1 MRRRRPIRRRVSAQ
15 IVKQR
20 IAERIANSPQD
31 VFMRQDFE
39 GLGSYE
45 QVGRSLSSLTQ
56 QNRLI
61 RIGQGLYA
69 KAQVSPLSGKP
80 IPRRGIKELA
90 TEILQRLE
98 VETVPSSYER
108 DYNEGKT
115 TQVPTGR
122 VIGVKGRVNR
132 RIGYNGKYVK
142 FEHV

>member
-1 MRRRRPIRRRVSAQ
+1 MRRRRPTRQRVSAR

-20 IAERIANSPQD
+20 IAEKIANSPQE

-45 QVGRSLSSLTQ
+45 QVGRSLRSLTQ

-90 TEILQRLE
+90 TEALQCLE

-122 VIGVKGRVNR
+122 VIGVKGRVQR

>member
-1 MRRRRPIRRRVSAQ
+1 
-15 IVKQR
+15 
-20 IAERIANSPQD
+20 
-31 VFMRQDFE
+31 MRQDFE

-56 QNRLI
+56 QNKLI

-69 KAQVSPLSGKP
+69 KAQVSPLSGKS
-80 IPRRGIKELA
+80 IPRRGIRELA
-90 TEILQRLE
+90 TEALQRLE

-122 VIGVKGRVNR
+122 VIGVKRKIQR
-132 RIGYNGKYVK
+132 RIGYNGKYVI
-142 FEHV
+142 FEPV

>member
-1 MRRRRPIRRRVSAQ
+1 MGRY
-15 IVKQR
+15 
-20 IAERIANSPQD
+20 D
-31 VFMRQDFE
+31 
-39 GLGSYE
+39 
-45 QVGRSLSSLTQ
+45 QVGRILQSLTQ
-56 QNRLI
+56 QNKLI

-90 TEILQRLE
+90 TEALQRLD

-108 DYNEGKT
+108 DYNEEKT

-122 VIGVKGRVNR
+122 VIGVKRKIQR

-142 FEHV
+142 FEYV